1 MSPDEVLTRIRI
13 PRPTADSRINWEK
26 VSKRKCLDIASVN
39 SAITIRVDGDRI
51 VEASLAMGGV
61 APIPKLLT
69 QTGDFLAGKSVTAET
84 VLGAVA
90 VAQREISPIS
100 DIRGTATYKR
110 LLARQLILAHF
121 VRLYPEHIRLRELYE
136 AR

>member
-1 MSPDEVLTRIRI
+1 
-13 PRPTADSRINWEK
+13 
-26 VSKRKCLDIASVN
+26 
-39 SAITIRVDGDRI
+39 
-51 VEASLAMGGV
+51 MGGV
-61 APIPKLLT
+61 APIPKLLSE
-69 QTGDFLAGKSVTAET
+69 TGEYLVGKSVSAET

-90 VAQREISPIS
+90 VTQREISPIS

-121 VRLYPEHIRLRELYE
+121 ARLYPEHIRLQELYE